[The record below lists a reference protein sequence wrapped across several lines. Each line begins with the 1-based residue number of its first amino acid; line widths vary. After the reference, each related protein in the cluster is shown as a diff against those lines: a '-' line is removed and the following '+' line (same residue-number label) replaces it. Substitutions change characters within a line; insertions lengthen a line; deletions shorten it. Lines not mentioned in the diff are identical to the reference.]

1 MAAEETLI
9 EEVADAPK
17 RTRTA
22 RKGEVEPMSGK
33 RVKLTIHKDSS
44 PTAVDPVFVGHNF
57 VGYLIKRGE
66 EVVVPAELVEILKD
80 AVEVRYE
87 QKDGQMVVREVPSYA
102 FSVMPL

>member
-22 RKGEVEPMSGK
+22 RKGEVESLSGK

-44 PTAVDPVFVGHNF
+44 PRATARVFVALNF
-57 VGYLIKRGE
+57 VGYDIERGK
-66 EVVVPAELVEILKD
+66 EVVVPWEVAEILKSST
-80 AVEVRYE
+80 EILYE
-87 QKDGQMVVREVPSYA
+87 QKGDQLITREVPSYA
-102 FSVMPL
+102 ITIEPL